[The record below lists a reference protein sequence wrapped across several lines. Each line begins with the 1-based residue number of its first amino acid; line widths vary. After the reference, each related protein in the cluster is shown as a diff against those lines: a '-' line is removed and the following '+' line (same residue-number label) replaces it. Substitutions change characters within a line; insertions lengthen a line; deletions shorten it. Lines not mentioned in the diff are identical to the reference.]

1 MNPLWELLEATCER
15 QPEACAIREGGASRW
30 TYAEARRRAL
40 ALAARLGELG
50 AVRDSRIALLADN
63 RAEVLVASFAAA
75 RLGALLVPLNPR
87 LAGPELA
94 AILELAECQVLL
106 ADGAHLAAARA
117 LADPS
122 PSPSGGRA
130 VLALEEECG
139 KGPAD
144 EPPPAGDLPL
154 DAPAQLYFTSGTTG
168 QPKGVI
174 LTHGNI
180 RSHALAAVEALGL
193 TASDTWGHFAPMF
206 HLADA
211 WATFAVTAVGGAHA
225 FLPRFETS
233 ACLELCSRE
242 GVTLTNL
249 VPTMLQRVLAAVEDG
264 AAPPQSLRLCLSG
277 GAPIAPAVVER
288 ILTNL
293 GCAYRQTYGLTETSP
308 YLTLSGLT
316 AEEER
321 LPLAQRALR
330 LARTGSPFPTV
341 ELRVVDERD
350 QPVPTDDRTVGE
362 IVVRGPT
369 VSPGYWRNSDA
380 TAASRRDGW
389 FRTGDLATVDASGS
403 VLIVDR
409 LKDLILS
416 GGENVYSI
424 EVEAVL
430 LAHAGVL
437 ECAVFALPHPDLG
450 ECVAAAVVPR
460 AGRALKRPAL
470 EEHCRARIAGYKLP
484 RRLWLLAE
492 LPRTGS
498 GKIRK
503 AALRERAALGEL
515 GPEA

>member
-1 MNPLWELLEATCER
+1 MNLLWELLEGACER
-15 QPEACAIREGGASRW
+15 HPEACAIREHGVPRW
-30 TYAEARRRAL
+30 TWEETHQRAAAL
-40 ALAARLGELG
+40 AQDLG
-50 AVRDSRIALLADN
+50 ARAVGRGTRIALLADN
-63 RAEVLVASFAAA
+63 RPEVLVASFAAA

-94 AILELAECQVLL
+94 TILELAECAAVL
-106 ADGAHLAAARA
+106 ADRSHLEAARA
-117 LADPS
+117 LAEAQPS
-122 PSPSGGRA
+122 SGERS
-130 VLALEEECG
+130 VIALEDPPRPHAASAPPPPEDL
-139 KGPAD
+139 PAD
-144 EPPPAGDLPL
+144 T
-154 DAPAQLYFTSGTTG
+154 PAQLYFTSGTTG

-180 RSHALAAVEALGL
+180 HAHALAAVQALAL
-193 TASDTWGHFAPMF
+193 SSSDTWGHFAPMF

-211 WATFAVTAVGGAHA
+211 WATFAVTAVAGTHA
-225 FLPRFETS
+225 FLPRFDAER
-233 ACLELCSRE
+233 CLRTCSEE

-264 AAPPQSLRLCLSG
+264 APAPPSLRLCLSG

-288 ILTNL
+288 VLTTM

-308 YLTLSGLT
+308 YLTLSDL
-316 AEEER
+316 APEEEG
-321 LPLAQRALR
+321 LPLAERARR

-341 ELRVVDERD
+341 ELRVVDEQG
-350 QPVPTDDRTVGE
+350 QPVPSDDQAVGE
-362 IVVRGPT
+362 IEVRGPT
-369 VSPGYWRNSDA
+369 VSPGYWRNAEA
-380 TAASRRDGW
+380 TAASRREGW
-389 FRTGDLATVDASGS
+389 FRTGDLATVDSTGS

-430 LAHAGVL
+430 LAHPGVL
-437 ECAVFALPHPDLG
+437 ECAVFALPHSDLG

-460 AGRALKRPAL
+460 AGRRL
-470 EEHCRARIAGYKLP
+470 ERADLEQHCRARIAGYKLP
-484 RRLWLLAE
+484 RSMWVLSE

-503 AALRERAALGEL
+503 ASLRDRAARGEL